1 MATLIDATNVKHKI
15 ETYVSYYIE
24 EQVKPEDRELSLL
37 IIKAGDDMASDRY
50 VNMKQ
55 KACERVGI
63 KCDVIH
69 FDENIT
75 QERLEGYI
83 SYIQDNYTS
92 VMIQAPVYKHLDFD
106 NLCATIKPEKDV
118 DGLNPINQGLLYDGN
133 HIGIRPCTA
142 LGVAF
147 LLEEHGIDVKGK
159 LVTIIGRGK
168 LVADPLAKMLEYRGA
183 TVVKIHTQTS
193 YKETECL
200 IGQADIIVSCVGKDM
215 SDLVNPKKASCAD
228 ALIGV
233 GFRYEDGKQ
242 VQDFNI
248 EDFDEG
254 ILCTPNTKGTGMA
267 TISALLDNII
277 ACDKATKFISNDE
290 TNYTENE

>member
-15 ETYVSYYIE
+15 ETYVSQYIE
-24 EQVKPEDRELSLL
+24 EQVRPEDRELSLL
-37 IIKAGDDMASDRY
+37 IIKAGDDMASDIY

-63 KCDVIH
+63 ICNVVT
-69 FDENIT
+69 FDSSIT
-75 QERLEGYI
+75 QEALEKYI
-83 SYIQDNYTS
+83 LNVQDNYTS
-92 VMIQAPVYKHLDFD
+92 VMIQSPVYKHLDFD
-106 NLCATIKPEKDV
+106 NLYATINPEKDA

-147 LLEEHGIDVKGK
+147 ILEEHGIDVKGK

-168 LVADPLAKMLEYRGA
+168 LVADPLAKMLEYKGA
-183 TVVKIHTQTS
+183 TVVKIHTQTDS
-193 YKETECL
+193 YDKEVL
-200 IGQADIIVSCVGKDM
+200 IRQSDIIISCVGRDM
-215 SDLVNPKKASCAD
+215 SDLVNPEGAVCVD
-228 ALIGV
+228 TLIGV

-248 EDFDEG
+248 EDFDED
-254 ILCTPNTKGTGMA
+254 IVCTPNTKGTGMA
-267 TISALLDNII
+267 TISALLSNII
-277 ACDKATKFISNDE
+277 ACDKATKFISMGE
-290 TNYTENE
+290 K

>member
-15 ETYVSYYIE
+15 ETYVSQYIE
-24 EQVKPEDRELSLL
+24 EQVKPEDREVSLL

-50 VNMKQ
+50 VSMKQ

-63 KCDVIH
+63 RCDVMP
-69 FDENIT
+69 FEENIT
-75 QERLEGYI
+75 QEWLEEYI
-83 SYIQDNYTS
+83 LNVQDNYTS
-92 VMIQAPVYKHLDFD
+92 VMVQAPVYKHLDFD
-106 NLCATIKPEKDV
+106 RLCATINPEKDA
-118 DGLNPINQGLLYDGN
+118 DGLNPINQGLLYDGS
-133 HIGIRPCTA
+133 HMGIRPCTA

-147 LLEEHGIDVKGK
+147 LLEEHEIDVKGK

-168 LVADPLAKMLEYRGA
+168 LVADPLAKMLEYKGA

-193 YKETECL
+193 QIDKECL

-215 SDLVNPKKASCAD
+215 SDLVNPKGATGVS

-233 GFRYEDGKQ
+233 GFRYDNGKQ

-248 EDFDEG
+248 EDFGEAVV
-254 ILCTPNTKGTGMA
+254 CTPNTKGTGMA
-267 TISALLDNII
+267 TISALLMSII
-277 ACDKATKFISNDE
+277 SCDKATKFISE
-290 TNYTENE
+290 EC

>member
-15 ETYVSYYIE
+15 ETYVSQYIE
-24 EQVKPEDRELSLL
+24 EQVKPEDREVSLL

-50 VNMKQ
+50 VSMKQ

-63 KCDVIH
+63 RCDVMP
-69 FDENIT
+69 FEENIT
-75 QERLEGYI
+75 QEWLEEYI
-83 SYIQDNYTS
+83 LNVQDNYTS
-92 VMIQAPVYKHLDFD
+92 VMVQAPVYKHLDFD
-106 NLCATIKPEKDV
+106 RLCATINPEKDA
-118 DGLNPINQGLLYDGN
+118 DGLNPINQGLLYDGS
-133 HIGIRPCTA
+133 HMGIRPCTA

-147 LLEEHGIDVKGK
+147 LLEEHEIDVKGK

-168 LVADPLAKMLEYRGA
+168 LVADPLAKMLEYKGA

-193 YKETECL
+193 QIDKECL

-215 SDLVNPKKASCAD
+215 SDLVNPKGATGVS

-233 GFRYEDGKQ
+233 GFRYDNGKQ

-248 EDFDEG
+248 EDFGEAVV
-254 ILCTPNTKGTGMA
+254 CTPNTKGTGMA
-267 TISALLDNII
+267 TISALLLNII
-277 ACDKATKFISNDE
+277 SCDKATKFISE
-290 TNYTENE
+290 EC